1 LGSIRR
7 RGILWSNPSRRA
19 LGQRVRSNRGGAA
32 ARAERSVAFHGR
44 PAQARR
50 SSARLVLPLM
60 VWGREGSKTERMARG
75 FSPGS
80 SQRLGSRLC
89 RVMSV
94 RPFSVPRQPVVAP
107 LNGPPVELWCG
118 ADQGSSGDPP

>member
-1 LGSIRR
+1 MGLIRR
-7 RGILWSNPSRRA
+7 SGISWSNPSHRA

-32 ARAERSVAFHGR
+32 ARAEHSAAFHGR
-44 PAQARR
+44 PARARR

-60 VWGREGSKTERMARG
+60 LWGREGSKTERMAWG

-80 SQRLGSRLC
+80 LQSLGSRLC
-89 RVMSV
+89 RVTSV

-107 LNGPPVELWCG
+107 LDGPPVELWCG
-118 ADQGSSGDPP
+118 ADQGSSRDPP